1 MPHGTFKNERAVL
14 GRWFGMLL
22 VLGVVAFGVN
32 IGIHQRVRELRENSA
47 WYYVKQG
54 IEKMRANDTD
64 TALALFRKASE
75 VEPASPMPH
84 ENAGRL
90 HYERQEFAK
99 SAEALERAIDLGSVD
114 PDARGKLLW
123 SYVHTKRYDDAVAI
137 GEKSIAE
144 GRSTPQFPRWIA
156 DAHYRAG
163 HYEQCIRYFELA
175 LDTQEDL
182 YVMSKLLSAY
192 EKTGRTRQAE
202 ALRQRIE
209 VLEAS

>member
-1 MPHGTFKNERAVL
+1 MPHGTFKNESAVL
-14 GRWFGMLL
+14 SRWFGMLV
-22 VLGVVAFGVN
+22 VLGVAAFAVN
-32 IGIHQRVRELRENSA
+32 VGIRQQVIDLRENSS
-47 WYYVKQG
+47 WFYVKQG
-54 IEKMRANDTD
+54 LERMRANDTD
-64 TALALFRKASE
+64 MALVLFRKGAE
-75 VEPASPMPH
+75 VEPGSPMPH
-84 ENAGRL
+84 ENIGRL

-99 SAEALERAIDLGSVD
+99 SAEAFERAIELGSVD

-123 SYVHTKRYDDAVAI
+123 SYVHTKRYAEAVAI
-137 GEKSIAE
+137 GERSIKE

-163 HYEQCIRYFELA
+163 NFEDCIRYFELA

-192 EKTGRTRQAE
+192 QHTGRTMKAE